1 MTVTPAAA
9 RTVAPAG
16 TAAPARPVLRRVPVP
31 DCQPPY
37 DDELAGRR
45 PGRAGWPT
53 DDGCA
58 VQGTLALAF
67 VLPSGLPAAP
77 EPPAGLRLLPAALP
91 HQAEAGDARAAD
103 LDVDF
108 GPQPT
113 GRSALPDPRP
123 WAGRF
128 VQAVVEVLAGD
139 RPLAQLVRWTSEEVY
154 DGLAAHVVTLVRT
167 ADGRPLP
174 RGTVRTMRVT
184 EPGDGVAEVSATVR
198 RGPRTTAVALRLEG
212 LDGRWQCTALEIG

>member
-9 RTVAPAG
+9 RTAVPAG
-16 TAAPARPVLRRVPVP
+16 RAAPMRSVLRRMPVP

-37 DDELAGRR
+37 DDEPAERR
-45 PGRAGWPT
+45 PGRAGWST
-53 DDGCA
+53 DGGCA

-77 EPPAGLRLLPAALP
+77 EPPAGLRLLPDAADP
-91 HQAEAGDARAAD
+91 GEARAAD

-113 GRSALPDPRP
+113 SRSALPDPRP
-123 WAGRF
+123 WAARF

-154 DGLAAHVVTLVRT
+154 DGVAAHVVTLVRT
-167 ADGRPLP
+167 ANGHRLP
-174 RGTVRTMRVT
+174 RGAVRTLRVT

-198 RGPRTTAVALRLEG
+198 HGPRTTAVALRLEG
-212 LDGRWQCTALEIG
+212 LDGRWQCTALEMA

>member
-1 MTVTPAAA
+1 VTVTPAAA
-9 RTVAPAG
+9 RTEGPAG
-16 TAAPARPVLRRVPVP
+16 RAAPARSVLRRVPVP

-37 DDELAGRR
+37 DDELAERR
-45 PGRAGWPT
+45 PGRAGWST
-53 DDGCA
+53 GGECA

-91 HQAEAGDARAAD
+91 DQAEVGEARAAD

-123 WAGRF
+123 WAARF

-154 DGLAAHVVTLVRT
+154 DGVAAHVVTLVR
-167 ADGRPLP
+167 AANGRRLP
-174 RGTVRTMRVT
+174 RGAVRTLRVT

-198 RGPRTTAVALRLEG
+198 HGPRTTAVALRLEG
-212 LDGRWQCTALEIG
+212 LDGRWQCTALEMA